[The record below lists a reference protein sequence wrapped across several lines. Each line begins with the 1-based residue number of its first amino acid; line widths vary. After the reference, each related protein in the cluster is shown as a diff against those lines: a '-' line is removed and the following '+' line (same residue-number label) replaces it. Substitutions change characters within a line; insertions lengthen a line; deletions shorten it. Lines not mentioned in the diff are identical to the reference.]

1 MQPILRKRD
10 ELHVRKTVTFRMRQR
25 QLYFRLF
32 RFSTE
37 YFDSLLS
44 LLRPF
49 ITKHDTAFRQ
59 AVPADMWL
67 SVTLL
72 LLATG
77 DSLTTLSLLFRTGKF
92 QVVTWTRGSAISKF
106 EGGIFNGLGCT
117 AWCFLTNYYSWLPFR
132 SWVDVNIMWLLQVKR
147 RVAKFIWWE
156 QWDRV
161 RTLCDGWALY

>member
-25 QLYFRLF
+25 FPQLYFRLF

-37 YFDSLLS
+37 HFDSLLS

-59 AVPADMWL
+59 AVPADMSL

-77 DSLTTLSLLFRTGKF
+77 DSLTTLSLLFRMGKF
-92 QVVTWTRGSAISKF
+92 QSLRRVQ
-106 EGGIFNGLGCT
+106 
-117 AWCFLTNYYSWLPFR
+117 
-132 SWVDVNIMWLLQVKR
+132 VNIR
-147 RVAKFIWWE
+147 
-156 QWDRV
+156 
-161 RTLCDGWALY
+161 DGG